1 MFNLRKSTAQKIPFV
16 MLDFTGAEL
25 SGIPDLTVE
34 ISKNG
39 GAFAAGAGT
48 KAEIG
53 DGWYSYNLTAGETDT
68 PGPLSIRVTGTG
80 ALVQNLAYSVETL
93 IVGAVQFT
101 YTLTDSSSNE
111 PIEGVSVWFT
121 TDSGGT
127 NVVWQGETDTFGVA
141 RDGGG
146 SLPYLAAGTYF
157 VWRSKVGYV
166 FTDPDQEEVS

>member
-1 MFNLRKSTAQKIPFV
+1 MFNLRKSQAQKITFV

-39 GAFAAGAGT
+39 GAFAASAGT

-53 DGWYSYNLTAGETDT
+53 DGWYSYALTAGETDT
-68 PGPLSIRVTGTG
+68 PGPLSIRATGTG

-101 YTLTDSSSNE
+101 YTLTDEDSSE
-111 PIEGVSVWFT
+111 PIEGVSVWFS
-121 TDSGGT
+121 TDSSGA
-127 NVVWQGETDTFGVA
+127 NVVWQGETDAFGVA
-141 RDGGG
+141 RDSSGN
-146 SLPYLAAGTYF
+146 LPYLALGSYF
-157 VWRSKVGYV
+157 VWRSKVGYT
-166 FTDPDQEEVS
+166 FDDPDTEEVS